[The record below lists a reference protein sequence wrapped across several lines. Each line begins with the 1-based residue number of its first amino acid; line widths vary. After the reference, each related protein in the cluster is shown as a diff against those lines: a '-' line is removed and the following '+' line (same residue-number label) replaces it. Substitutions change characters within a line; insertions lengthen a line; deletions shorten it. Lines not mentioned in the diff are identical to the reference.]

1 MNAAFVSGTLAPTET
16 GANMDHE
23 TYWRSFTRA
32 TAIAVGADVARAS
45 LLALGPLTSD
55 THAELMAVQAQLREL
70 REAPG
75 RRGAVWTRA
84 ALNAEIAR
92 LERQERRLTIR
103 REGLREH
110 EARMQEELGR
120 LTRQRESTGSLL
132 ESLTRD
138 FEAIANA
145 AHKEANN
152 AR

>member
-1 MNAAFVSGTLAPTET
+1 
-16 GANMDHE
+16 MDHE
-23 TYWRSFTRA
+23 TYWQAFTRA

-55 THAELMAVQAQLREL
+55 THADLAGVQAQLREL

-75 RRGAVWTRA
+75 RRGAGWTRA
-84 ALNAEIAR
+84 TLNAEIAR

-110 EARMQEELGR
+110 ESRMQEELGR
-120 LTRQRESTGSLL
+120 LAPMRESTTRLL
-132 ESLTRD
+132 DSMTAD
-138 FEAIANA
+138 FEAMHA
-145 AHKEANN
+145 AEERAAREAAEKEARN

>member
-1 MNAAFVSGTLAPTET
+1 MDETSYWQAFERG
-16 GANMDHE
+16 
-23 TYWRSFTRA
+23 

-45 LLALGPLTSD
+45 LLALGPLTTD
-55 THAELMAVQAQLREL
+55 VHNELMAVQAQLREL

-75 RRGAVWTRA
+75 RRGAGWTRA
-84 ALNAEIAR
+84 TLNAEIAR

-132 ESLTRD
+132 EELTRD

-145 AHKEANN
+145 AHKEGANN

>member
-1 MNAAFVSGTLAPTET
+1 
-16 GANMDHE
+16 MDHE
-23 TYWRSFTRA
+23 TYWQAFERG

-45 LLALGPLTSD
+45 LLALGPLTTD
-55 THAELMAVQAQLREL
+55 VHNDLMAVQSQLREL

-75 RRGAVWTRA
+75 RRGAGWTRA
-84 ALNAEIAR
+84 TLNAEIAR

-120 LTRQRESTGSLL
+120 LTRQRESTFTLL
-132 ESLTRD
+132 EELTRD